1 MDAHNILNITANGIP
16 FTVRLVCKGDT
27 YGLNNA
33 IEHSGEMPLVEFY
46 DARFPHT
53 QFGQF
58 ISRYYA
64 DTLTIQH
71 GPDAL
76 DLHGGEP
83 DWTIDA
89 AGMQEVFTWLK
100 LKEL

>member
-1 MDAHNILNITANGIP
+1 MDAHNILNIESNGIP
-16 FTVRLVCKGDT
+16 FVVRLVCKGDN
-27 YGLNNA
+27 YGRENGLTHT
-33 IEHSGEMPLVEFY
+33 EDKPLVEFY
-46 DARFPHT
+46 DARYSHT

-64 DTLTIQH
+64 DTLTLQH
-71 GPDAL
+71 GPNAL
-76 DLHGGEP
+76 DLYGGSP
-83 DWTIDA
+83 DWQIDA

>member
-1 MDAHNILNITANGIP
+1 MDAHNILNIESNGIP
-16 FTVRLVCKGDT
+16 FVVRLVCKGDN
-27 YGLNNA
+27 YGRDNGLTHT
-33 IEHSGEMPLVEFY
+33 EDKPLVEFY
-46 DARFPHT
+46 DARYPHT

-64 DTLTIQH
+64 ETLTRH
-71 GPDAL
+71 YGPGSI
-76 DLHGGEP
+76 DLGGSP